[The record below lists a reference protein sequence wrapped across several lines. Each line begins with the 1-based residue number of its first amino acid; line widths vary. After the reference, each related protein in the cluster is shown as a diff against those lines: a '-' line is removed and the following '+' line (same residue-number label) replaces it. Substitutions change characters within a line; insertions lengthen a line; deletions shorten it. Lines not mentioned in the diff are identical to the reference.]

1 MKTYFPRPGDVKE
14 KWYIVDAQGET
25 LGRLASRIAA
35 VLRGK
40 HLPTFHPAV
49 DPKTHVVVVNA
60 EKVVLT
66 GRKLRE
72 KKYYRHSGWP
82 GGLKEATAEQINAKK
97 PGELVRLAVKGMLP
111 KNRLGDRLITHLK
124 VYAGQTHPHTA
135 QKPEVVK
142 LTK

>member
-82 GGLKEATAEQINAKK
+82 GGLKEATAEQINAKR
-97 PGELVRLAVKGMLP
+97 PGELVRLAVRGMLP

-135 QKPEVVK
+135 QKPEAVK

>member
-1 MKTYFPRPGDVKE
+1 MKTYFPRPGDVNE

-135 QKPEVVK
+135 QKPEAVK

>member
-1 MKTYFPRPGDVKE
+1 MKTYYPQPGDFEE
-14 KWYIVDAQGET
+14 KWYVVDARGET
-25 LGRLASRIAA
+25 LGRLAARVAA

-49 DPKTHVVVVNA
+49 DPKTHVVVINA
-60 EKVVLT
+60 DKVVLT
-66 GRKLRE
+66 GRKMRE
-72 KKYYRHSGWP
+72 KIYYRHSGWP
-82 GGLKEATAEQINAKK
+82 GGLKQFTAEEMNKRK

-124 VYAGQTHPHTA
+124 VYAGESHPHTA
-135 QKPEVVK
+135 QKPVTVK

>member
-135 QKPEVVK
+135 QKPEAVK